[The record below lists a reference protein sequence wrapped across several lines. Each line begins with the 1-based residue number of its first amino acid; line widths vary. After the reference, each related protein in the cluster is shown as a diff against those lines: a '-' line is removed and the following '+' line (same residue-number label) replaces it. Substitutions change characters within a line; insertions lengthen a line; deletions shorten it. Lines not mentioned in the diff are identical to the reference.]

1 MSTTR
6 VLYRYLAGRPLDGRP
21 RTDATYLHRGTR
33 AVTLTG
39 RASRWAYLPGWKR
52 QLIRVT
58 LPVTTAAAWP
68 AGALLPSHTTAT
80 VAAVT
85 ATAAVHLLRR
95 RRAARRFRRVYIAP
109 TLAAIG
115 TALGVEGVTL
125 RVDPKLGSL
134 TPRLAKPLSPA
145 EQMVRAWYG
154 QHVEPTVRWLPER
167 GMRAWWAAQ
176 RFALPVTGKLE
187 LLRRP
192 KPQDG
197 GPQIRLAVDTPY
209 LTADQRKLVS
219 SIISAKVPVSDLV
232 ERWDQVGSQVTATW
246 TVRRRPPT
254 HVGYAELQE
263 EFPKLKDWEFF
274 LGGGPG
280 GGPVIVSLRDD
291 SPHIACSAGSG
302 AGKSV
307 LAQLIAVQV
316 LARGGHVVILDRKGS
331 HRWAR
336 KLPGVEY
343 CTKAHQMHDALI
355 RVAVLADERNTRA
368 FDMPDEWDPGPRVF
382 VIAEELNA
390 TFSQLREFWDEIREK
405 GDPKVSPAVRAFR
418 EILFMGRS
426 AKCHVFAVAQ
436 MLSANTAGGPEA
448 RENFGI
454 RALARYT
461 RNNWQML
468 CPEAAM
474 PRASRTLGRWQ
485 IVIAGTA
492 TECQVAYLN
501 AAQARAFARTYARVT
516 GGPDAQNRPDSAL
529 ACIVTGNLG
538 GTGHMT
544 GSVTADVTDPLGDL
558 ISISEAIADGI
569 LPWRKGAVKMR
580 MQRAREQGRPVP
592 EPAGRRGVQTLLYRR
607 GDLVEWSEQEADRV
621 A

>member
-1 MSTTR
+1 MPKHTLPR
-6 VLYRYLAGRPLDGRP
+6 FAYRYLSGRPLDGQA
-21 RTDATYLHRGTR
+21 RTDASYLHRGTK
-33 AVTLTG
+33 AVAPYG
-39 RASRWAYLPGWKR
+39 RAGRWSMLPGWKR
-52 QLIRVT
+52 QLIRVA
-58 LPVTTAAAWP
+58 LPVTAVVSAPVAAVT
-68 AGALLPSHTTAT
+68 PSHTTAT
-80 VAAVT
+80 AAVL
-85 ATAAVHLLRR
+85 TAAAGVRALRR
-95 RRAARRFRRVYIAP
+95 RQARRRFRRVYIAP
-109 TLAAIG
+109 TLTAIEQG
-115 TALGVEGVTL
+115 LGFEGGVKL

-134 TPRLAKPLSPA
+134 TPRLAKPPSPA
-145 EQMVRAWYG
+145 EQRLRAWYG
-154 QHVEPTVRWLPER
+154 QRLEPVVRWLPDQ

-176 RFALPVTGKLE
+176 RAARPVTSKLE

-192 KPQDG
+192 KAQDT
-197 GPQIRLAVDTPY
+197 GPQIRLAVNVPY

-219 SIISAKVPVSDLV
+219 SIISAKIPVSDLI
-232 ERWDQVGSQVTATW
+232 EKWDQVGSQVTATW

-254 HVGYAELQE
+254 SVGYAELQE
-263 EFPKLKDWEFF
+263 VFPKLKDWEFF
-274 LGGGPG
+274 LGAGPG
-280 GGPVIVSLRDD
+280 GGPVVVSLKDD

-316 LARGGHVVILDRKGS
+316 LARGGNVVILDRKGS

-343 CTKAHQMHDALI
+343 CTKPYQMHDALI
-355 RVAVLADERNTRA
+355 RVATLADERNNRA

-382 VIAEELNA
+382 VIAEELNG
-390 TFSQLREFWDEIREK
+390 TFSQLREYWDEIREK
-405 GDPKVSPAVRAFR
+405 GDPKVSPAVRSFR

-436 MLSANTAGGPEA
+436 MLSANTVGGPEA

-454 RALARYT
+454 RSLARYT
-461 RNNWQML
+461 RNAWQML

-492 TECQVAYLN
+492 TECQVAYLT
-501 AAQARAFARTYARVT
+501 AAQARAFARVP
-516 GGPDAQNRPDSAL
+516 GSQNRPDNAL
-529 ACIVTGNLG
+529 ACIVTGNPG
-538 GTGHMT
+538 PTGHMT
-544 GSVTADVTDPLGDL
+544 GSVTADVTDPLGEL
-558 ISISEAIADGI
+558 ISISDAIADGI

-580 MQRAREQGRPVP
+580 MQRAREAGRPVP